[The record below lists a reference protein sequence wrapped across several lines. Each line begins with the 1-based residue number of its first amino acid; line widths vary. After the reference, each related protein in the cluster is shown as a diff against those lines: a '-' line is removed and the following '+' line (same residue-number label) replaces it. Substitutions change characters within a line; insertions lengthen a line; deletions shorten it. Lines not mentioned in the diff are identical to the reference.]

1 MKKRVFLLIIAI
13 LMLSS
18 CSVDKFPLKNETKI
32 AVPSVTDNSAE
43 FQTAEGMLKKLD
55 YGNFIIMQSL
65 GENYFGNI
73 SEFKDGEG
81 MVYDEG
87 LVDIKSGKI
96 TELSYPQALPEWH
109 VGSGHTAVLQDRYV
123 YEWKSYTSMFGENT
137 LHDVRLTRVDGRTGK
152 VEVVDKAEQLSPFIY
167 LCKINDT
174 DFLSYTVMPTA
185 SEKTEYATETVA
197 SIYNI
202 SGEKREIIREKY
214 ENAADWTDSEGIL
227 IERFAV
233 NDGEIYGIGR
243 RRIDGKY
250 KFFMYHYSKDGKL
263 IDTKPLEN
271 LENIIGDEQF
281 AEVYLR
287 GEFLAFRT
295 YETLSTYICRIS
307 PTGLEITAKGES
319 GVVQYA
325 VSEDKIYYIESTV
338 DQNTGEV
345 VKTDCP
351 LYEIDTRNGNV
362 REIIF
367 ENPIEKPYFVS
378 ITALLNGEIILTYCP
393 DGIYDPMKMYQ
404 YAVIM

>member
-1 MKKRVFLLIIAI
+1 MKKRVFLLIIPI
-13 LMLSS
+13 LMLCS
-18 CSVDKFPLKNETKI
+18 CSINQSSSAKDTETTTLSNTTEYAGLQIATGTLKR
-32 AVPSVTDNSAE
+32 
-43 FQTAEGMLKKLD
+43 LD

-87 LVDIKSGKI
+87 LVDTKSGEKI
-96 TELSYPQALPEWH
+96 ELSYPQGLPEWY
-109 VGSGHTAVLQDRYV
+109 VGSGHTAVMQGRYV
-123 YEWKSYTSMFGENT
+123 YEWKSYTSMFDESDF
-137 LHDVRLTRVDGRTGK
+137 HDVRLTKIDGKTGGVEIVDS
-152 VEVVDKAEQLSPFIY
+152 VEQLSPFTY
-167 LCKINDT
+167 LCKISET
-174 DFLSYTVMPTA
+174 EFLSYTVMPTA
-185 SEKTEYATETVA
+185 SDKTEYATETIA

-202 SGEKREIIREKY
+202 NGEKREIIREKY
-214 ENAADWTDSEGIL
+214 ENAAEWTDSKGIL

-250 KFFMYHYSKDGKL
+250 KFFMYHYSKDGEL
-263 IDTKPLEN
+263 IETKPLEN

-281 AEVYLR
+281 AEIYLN
-287 GEFLAFRT
+287 GNFIAFRT
-295 YETLSTYICRIS
+295 YETLSTYICRIT
-307 PTGLEITAKGES
+307 PTGLEIIAKGES
-319 GVVQYA
+319 GAVQYA
-325 VSEDKIYYIESTV
+325 VSEDKIYYIESSV

-351 LYEIDTRNGNV
+351 LYEIDTRNGNA

-367 ENPIEKPYFVS
+367 EIPIERPYFVS

-393 DGIYDPMKMYQ
+393 DGIYNPMKMYQ
-404 YAVIM
+404 YAVVM